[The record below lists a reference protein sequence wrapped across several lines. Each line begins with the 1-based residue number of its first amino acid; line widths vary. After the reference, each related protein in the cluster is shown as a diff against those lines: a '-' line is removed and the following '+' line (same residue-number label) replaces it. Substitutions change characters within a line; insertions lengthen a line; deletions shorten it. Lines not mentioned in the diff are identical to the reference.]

1 MLGSSIVEPTP
12 ETPRRHELLAETL
25 ERFLERGARA
35 NVSKLLGRARP
46 EDVAPLLAGLDL
58 ERQLEVFQVLTEEYP
73 DAAGEVLTALEPSAR
88 LALLERLPPEQTA
101 AILERVPVDDAVF
114 VVESLPAALQERV
127 LELVDLRDLAD
138 VQHQLAYAE
147 GSAGRLMD
155 TEFFALPENETVRAA
170 IAAIQDQ
177 TDVEMIFYLY
187 VIDRDGHLVGVTSL
201 RQLLLSKPDRLL
213 SEIMQR
219 SVIKAPLDADQSEVA
234 GLAARYDLLA
244 IPVVDD
250 QNRLAGIVT
259 VDDIIDVVQ
268 EEATD
273 DLFKVAGTSEDEL
286 LYQER
291 TLKVAGL
298 RLRSLLGSLVGLLAT
313 GLLLWSFQVRFQE
326 ALFLLA
332 FVPVIMGLGGS
343 IGGQASAVALRA
355 LASGRIGGAEGGLFE
370 FFGRQLRV
378 GAVLGLACG
387 VLAGG
392 AALALKQNLYW
403 GLVVAG
409 GMFVAVLLASGLGAS
424 GPILFQK
431 LGLDPAVAAGPLIAI
446 VSDIMGILVYF
457 GLAHALLA
465 HLRT

>member
-1 MLGSSIVEPTP
+1 MEPN
-12 ETPRRHELLAETL
+12 ETPRRSELLAGTL
-25 ERFLERGARA
+25 ERYLERGARA

-58 ERQLEVFQVLTEEYP
+58 ERQLEVFQLLTEEYP
-73 DAAGEVLTALEPSAR
+73 DAAGEVLTSLEPSDR

-101 AILERVPVDDAVF
+101 AILERVPVDDAVY
-114 VVESLPAALQERV
+114 VVEGLPETLQESV
-127 LELVDLRDLAD
+127 LNLVDLRDLAG

-177 TDVEMIFYLY
+177 SDVEMIFYLY
-187 VIDRDGHLVGVTSL
+187 VVDRDGHLVGVTSL
-201 RQLLLSKPDRLL
+201 RQLLLSKPDRVL

-219 SVIKAPLDADQSEVA
+219 SVIKAPLDADQALVA
-234 GLAARYDLLA
+234 ELAARYDLLA

-250 QNRLAGIVT
+250 QNRLVGIVT

-286 LYQER
+286 LYEER

-298 RLRSLLGSLVGLLAT
+298 RLRSLLGSLVGLLVT
-313 GLLLWSFQVRFQE
+313 GWLLWYFQARFQE

-355 LASGRIGGAEGGLFE
+355 LASGRIGGVEGG
-370 FFGRQLRV
+370 
-378 GAVLGLACG
+378 
-387 VLAGG
+387 
-392 AALALKQNLYW
+392 
-403 GLVVAG
+403 
-409 GMFVAVLLASGLGAS
+409 
-424 GPILFQK
+424 
-431 LGLDPAVAAGPLIAI
+431 
-446 VSDIMGILVYF
+446 
-457 GLAHALLA
+457 
-465 HLRT
+465 